1 MKVNDFVKW
10 IYPQA
15 KAMGGISPVFV
26 TAQAALESGWGK
38 STIGNNL
45 FGITR
50 GSSWKGA
57 VQLVTTTEYFSRPDV
72 SFRAPEEVL
81 GVKQV
86 GDKRY
91 KYTVKRLFRDY
102 DTVADCLAD
111 HLAILKKPGYKDAW
125 PYRNDPREYVR
136 RIQDAV
142 GSKYATSPD
151 YVDTMDKLFRMVEDA
166 ARKEGLL

>member
-1 MKVNDFVKW
+1 MKVTDFVKW

-15 KAMGGISPVFV
+15 KAMGEINPIFV

-38 STIGNNL
+38 SAIGNNL

-50 GSSWKGA
+50 GTSWKGA

-72 SFRAPEEVL
+72 SFKEPEKVL
-81 GVKQV
+81 QV
-86 GDKRY
+86 VRLSERRY

-102 DTVADCLAD
+102 DSMADCLAD
-111 HLAILKKPGYKDAW
+111 HLSILRKPGFADAW
-125 PYRNDPREYVR
+125 PYRDDPKEYVR
-136 RIQDAV
+136 RIVDNI

-151 YVDTMDKLFRMVEDA
+151 YVATMDKLFLMVERVVWEED
-166 ARKEGLL
+166 L